1 MRGEEKLEWGRVM
14 YLKYAWLAAVV
25 SDMLDE
31 MDDKSRWIA
40 DMVLEQS

>member
-1 MRGEEKLEWGRVM
+1 MLRKGGGM

-31 MDDKSRWIA
+31 INDESILIPDAM
-40 DMVLEQS
+40 LEQS